1 MLDYLNRAMQ
11 ESNVPQSNYGKARD
25 LKAYAKAVSFLH
37 GRGIATLAQLQDTE
51 SGIKKHYRD
60 TNKRIKQAE
69 KQLHERKELVDQ
81 SEKYLEYRPV
91 YVKYKQTKPRKQ
103 EEYYSQHTAELILYQ
118 TAERYLKE
126 HLGNNRQLNLK
137 GWKKEIA
144 ILNAEK
150 NRLYDKV
157 YEMKA
162 EVQEAET
169 IQKCVEQTMQT
180 EPTKVQIKRR
190 NMEL

>member
-1 MLDYLNRAMQ
+1 M
-11 ESNVPQSNYGKARD
+11 
-25 LKAYAKAVSFLH
+25 
-37 GRGIATLAQLQDTE
+37 QDTV

-103 EEYYSQHTAELILYQ
+103 EEYYSQHTTELILYQ